1 MIRSLYAAV
10 SGLKNHQNR
19 MDVIGN
25 NISNV
30 NTTAFKTSR
39 VNFEDMLSQTIRGA
53 SDEQVQSLGVNAAQI
68 GIGSMISTID
78 MIFNQGTIQYT
89 GRPLDVAIS
98 GEGFFVVENDEDKQF
113 ITRDGSFSIDKGGNL
128 VNNLGYKVLDSSGDP
143 ISFGEEGVES
153 LTIDR
158 LGLITGT
165 TLDGTPIEDIQIG
178 LCFVQN
184 PESLMKEGNNLYS
197 GTVNTKLG
205 GEDSLVDYAGDG
217 DYSEGMSSAGSYGR
231 GILEAMSLES
241 SNVDL
246 SQEFSNMIITQRGY
260 QANSRIISIADQM
273 LEELINLK
281 R

>member
-30 NTTAFKTSR
+30 NTTGFKASR
-39 VNFEDMLSQTIRGA
+39 MNFEDMLSQTIRGA
-53 SDEQVQSLGVNAAQI
+53 SDEQVESQGMNAAQI

-78 MIFNQGTIQYT
+78 MIFNQGIIQYT

-98 GEGFFVVENDEDKQF
+98 GNGFFVVQNDEDKQF
-113 ITRDGSFSIDKGGNL
+113 LTRDGSFSIDKAGNL
-128 VNNLGYKVLDSSGDP
+128 VNSLGYQVVDDGGNPIEFGDD
-143 ISFGEEGVES
+143 GVES

-165 TLDGTPIEDIQIG
+165 KLNGDPIEDIQIG

-184 PESLMKEGNNLYS
+184 PESLLKEGNNLYS
-197 GTVNTKLG
+197 GTVNTKLAD
-205 GEDSLVDYAGDG
+205 GEYNGDG
-217 DYSEGMSSAGSYGR
+217 DYEDGIGAPGSNGR
-231 GILEAMSLES
+231 GILEAMSLEA

-260 QANSRIISIADQM
+260 QANSRVITIADQM